1 MNMGPVFIPNH
12 PGQRKTIKTDKKVNI
27 YEPLHKGMRKK
38 GIKIRAKS
46 RGYSNFPSHS
56 FSCAHFKNTNL
67 GRPAEPGNRQKGNC
81 QNTFFTYNEDLI
93 FYLF

>member
-27 YEPLHKGMRKK
+27 YEPLHKGVRKK

-46 RGYSNFPSHS
+46 RSYSNFPSHS
-56 FSCAHFKNTNL
+56 FCSAHFKNTNL
-67 GRPAEPGNRQKGNC
+67 GRPAAEPRNRQK
-81 QNTFFTYNEDLI
+81 TFFTYNAMRT
-93 FYLF
+93 